1 MTSCAIAV
9 VLATERAKKAT
20 VRKIVRI
27 CIVFPQIADCRLF
40 HSDIPLLGHSL
51 SMLLGDAY
59 SWWPYRR
66 MFLSRGNQTV
76 CKPLSRAMEFRD
88 LKADEQRKEK
98 KEKFATH
105 AERRARSLFAI
116 TDPQPVSEV
125 SRFWRTAA
133 QAATIG
139 MFLILLVVALSLGR
153 PILLPVVS
161 AFVVSMMLGPLS
173 AWAERYRVPPLV
185 SALALWLL
193 VIAVFY
199 GVIVLLAGP
208 ALDWI
213 GKAPDIG
220 RNIQEKLHILDRPLA
235 ALQDLRDA
243 LRPSDKKG
251 SLGVDIMSFVQP
263 AVLIVTPAIG
273 QMLTFFGTLF
283 FMLLGRSRLRRVL
296 VAFFDERDARLRTLK
311 IMNDIEQNL
320 TGYLS
325 IVVIINVAIGLCG
338 GFAAWVTG
346 LPDPVAWAVLGFI
359 LNFIPYIGALIM
371 EAALFMVGL
380 VAFPTLSH
388 ALIAPLLFLALATL
402 EGHFITPSIIGHRL
416 TLNPL
421 TVFLSLVF
429 WTWLWGPVGAFLA
442 VPLLIV
448 GLVVIDHLFP
458 DDEPELPA

>member
-1 MTSCAIAV
+1 
-9 VLATERAKKAT
+9 
-20 VRKIVRI
+20 
-27 CIVFPQIADCRLF
+27 
-40 HSDIPLLGHSL
+40 
-51 SMLLGDAY
+51 
-59 SWWPYRR
+59 
-66 MFLSRGNQTV
+66 MFLSLGNQMV
-76 CKPLSRAMEFRD
+76 GKPLSRAMEFRD
-88 LKADEQRKEK
+88 LKAEQQRKEK
-98 KEKFATH
+98 SSANQ
-105 AERRARSLFAI
+105 AERHARPLFAI

-153 PILLPVVS
+153 PILLPVAS
-161 AFVVSMMLGPLS
+161 AFVASMMLGPLS
-173 AWAERYRVPPLV
+173 ARAERFRVPSLV

-199 GVIVLLAGP
+199 GVIVLLVGP

-243 LRPSDKKG
+243 LLPSDKKG

-263 AVLIVTPAIG
+263 AVLIVTPALG

-311 IMNDIEQNL
+311 ILNDIEKNL

-338 GFAAWVTG
+338 GFAAWVSG

-359 LNFIPYIGALIM
+359 LNFIPYIGALIT
-371 EAALFMVGL
+371 EVSLFMVGI

-388 ALIAPLLFLALATL
+388 ALIAPVLFLALATL
-402 EGHFITPSIIGHRL
+402 EGHFITPSVMGRKL

-448 GLVVIDHLFP
+448 ALVVIGHLFP
-458 DDEPELPA
+458 DDEPELPT